1 MISAEGPRGM
11 FELQLGHLC
20 NDRCVFCVSGLLTSR
35 GKAPL
40 LRVEELHRALEDAA
54 ASGYR
59 RVTLLGGEPT
69 IQPHFLDVVRRAVAL
84 GLEVVVFSNGSK
96 AGRTDLVDQVAA
108 TGGSFEWRFSFQG
121 ATREAHERVT
131 RRRGS
136 FDQLVAAVERARGHG
151 HRVTVNT

>member
-1 MISAEGPRGM
+1 M

-40 LRVEELHRALEDAA
+40 LPVEDLYRALEGAA
-54 ASGYR
+54 AAGYR

-84 GLEVVVFSNGSK
+84 GLSVVIFSNGSK
-96 AGRTDLVDQVAA
+96 AGRGARA
-108 TGGSFEWRFSFQG
+108 SGG
-121 ATREAHERVT
+121 TRV
-131 RRRGS
+131 
-136 FDQLVAAVERARGHG
+136 RA
-151 HRVTVNT
+151 